1 MAERV
6 SARINPWAVAQEQF
20 DLAADRLAL
29 DPGLRKIL
37 REPERQLI
45 VEFPVKLDD
54 GSIEVFTGYRVQHNL
69 SRGPAKGG
77 IRYHQDV
84 SLDEVK
90 ALAMWMT
97 WKCAVVGIPYG
108 GGKGGVV
115 VDPSQFS
122 RREVEGLTRRY
133 TTEISIIIGPERDIP
148 APDVNTNAQT
158 MAWIMDTYSMHAG
171 HTVPG
176 CVTGKPVSLGGSLG
190 RREATGRGVTFT
202 LEAAADA
209 LGEKLAGQRVVIQGF
224 GNVASYFA
232 DSVRHDGVKVVA
244 IGDAYG
250 AVANESGIDIPA
262 AMKYV
267 ETNRSIQGLPGT
279 RPVDPAGLLEMDCEI
294 LVPAALENQIT
305 GENAGRIKA
314 HIIAEGAN
322 GPTTPE
328 ADRILHE
335 RGVFVI
341 PDVLCNAGGV
351 TVSYFE
357 WVQALNRDRW
367 DEATVNAKLR
377 SIMLTAFDEVVTVS
391 RREDVD
397 MRTAAY
403 LLAVQRVAE
412 ATAQRGI
419 YP

>member
-1 MAERV
+1 
-6 SARINPWAVAQEQF
+6 
-20 DLAADRLAL
+20 
-29 DPGLRKIL
+29 
-37 REPERQLI
+37 
-45 VEFPVKLDD
+45 
-54 GSIEVFTGYRVQHNL
+54 
-69 SRGPAKGG
+69 
-77 IRYHQDV
+77 
-84 SLDEVK
+84 
-90 ALAMWMT
+90 
-97 WKCAVVGIPYG
+97 
-108 GGKGGVV
+108 
-115 VDPSQFS
+115 
-122 RREVEGLTRRY
+122 
-133 TTEISIIIGPERDIP
+133 
-148 APDVNTNAQT
+148 
-158 MAWIMDTYSMHAG
+158 
-171 HTVPG
+171 
-176 CVTGKPVSLGGSLG
+176 
-190 RREATGRGVTFT
+190 
-202 LEAAADA
+202 
-209 LGEKLAGQRVVIQGF
+209 
-224 GNVASYFA
+224 
-232 DSVRHDGVKVVA
+232 VVA